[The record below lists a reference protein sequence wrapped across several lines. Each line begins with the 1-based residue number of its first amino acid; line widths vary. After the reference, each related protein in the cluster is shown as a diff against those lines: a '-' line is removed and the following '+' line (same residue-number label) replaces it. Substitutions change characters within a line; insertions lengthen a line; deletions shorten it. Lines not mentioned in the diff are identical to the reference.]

1 MLWPGMRSLDV
12 SAALQGGYITPFA
25 TEVVQAI
32 RAQRDEA
39 YVSKIVCYLHVMASN
54 PHPPPCGMQGTYTEI
69 EQAGG

>member
-12 SAALQGGYITPFA
+12 SAALQGAYITPFA

-39 YVSKIVCYLHVMASN
+39 YISKIVCYLHVMASN
-54 PHPPPCGMQGTYTEI
+54 PHPPP
-69 EQAGG
+69 